1 MYNCSYSC
9 ADVGRGKN
17 VDAYAY
23 KFIVLYFNT
32 YTYVIIKVN
41 KMTLDN
47 FLYSGFRFGE
57 DEDLLKFKFR
67 MINSIL
73 VIVAFFTAL
82 FGILSDLGIND
93 IGPIH
98 SKVDYVYS
106 FLSLMLVLFLRR
118 SKNSYKTIANLLL
131 IFSLTA
137 FTSALIF
144 VPQDEFRMIWF
155 YLLVFVAYMLKGT
168 SGGMLFTIASIAVII
183 TAHFFLELELSQTA
197 INSSILGLL
206 IGSFLSHIYTKK
218 ISDYENSL
226 QEKNRALGILASRD
240 DLTGIMNRRIFKKVS
255 ERYFETVQRDKSD
268 LTLLLLDLDHF
279 KKVNDTYGHQAGD
292 QLLIHFVEVVGPL
305 LRKSDILARVGGEE
319 FAVLLF
325 KTDAE
330 GAFTLAEKIRKVV
343 ESMTIKCQE
352 QDIYITTS
360 IGVAQNII
368 TDKTFDE
375 IYARSDK
382 ALYKAKEQGRNQVC
396 L

>member
-1 MYNCSYSC
+1 M
-9 ADVGRGKN
+9 R
-17 VDAYAY
+17 
-23 KFIVLYFNT
+23 
-32 YTYVIIKVN
+32 
-41 KMTLDN
+41 LDN

-73 VIVAFFTAL
+73 IIGAFFTAL
-82 FGILSDLGIND
+82 FGVLSDLGIND

-118 SKNSYKTIANLLL
+118 SKNNYKTTANLLL
-131 IFSLTA
+131 VFSLIT

-155 YLLVFVAYMLKGT
+155 YLLVFVAYMLNGT
-168 SGGMLFTIASIAVII
+168 SSGILFTIASIAVIL
-183 TAHFFLELELSQTA
+183 TANMFLELHLSQTA
-197 INSSILGLL
+197 IMSSVLGLI
-206 IGSFLSHIYTKK
+206 IGSLLSRIYTNK
-218 ISDYENSL
+218 ITDYENSL
-226 QEKNRALGILASRD
+226 QEKNAALSILASTD

-255 ERYFETVQRDKSD
+255 ERYFETAQRDNSD

-279 KKVNDTYGHQAGD
+279 KKVNDTYGHQVGD
-292 QLLIHFVEVVGPL
+292 QLLIHFVEVIGPI

-319 FAVLLF
+319 FAILLF

-330 GAFTLAEKIRKVV
+330 GAFTLAEKIRKEV
-343 ESMTIKCQE
+343 ESMTIDCQG
-352 QDIYITTS
+352 QYIYITTS
-360 IGVAQNII
+360 IGIAQNKES
-368 TDKTFDE
+368 DKAFDE

-382 ALYKAKEQGRNQVC
+382 ALYKAKEQGRNQTC

>member
-1 MYNCSYSC
+1 M
-9 ADVGRGKN
+9 R
-17 VDAYAY
+17 
-23 KFIVLYFNT
+23 
-32 YTYVIIKVN
+32 
-41 KMTLDN
+41 LDN

-73 VIVAFFTAL
+73 VIVAFFTVL
-82 FGILSDLGIND
+82 FGVLSDLGIND

-118 SKNSYKTIANLLL
+118 SKNNYKTTANLLL
-131 IFSLTA
+131 VFSLIT

-155 YLLVFVAYMLKGT
+155 YLLVFVAYMLNGT
-168 SGGMLFTIASIAVII
+168 SSGILFTIASIAVIL
-183 TAHFFLELELSQTA
+183 TVNMFLELHLSQTA
-197 INSSILGLL
+197 IMSSVLGLI
-206 IGSFLSHIYTKK
+206 IGSLLSRIYTNK
-218 ISDYENSL
+218 ITDYENSL
-226 QEKNRALGILASRD
+226 QEKNAALGILASTD

-255 ERYFETVQRDKSD
+255 ERYFETVQRDNSD

-279 KKVNDTYGHQAGD
+279 KKVNDTYGHQVGD
-292 QLLIHFVEVVGPL
+292 QLLIRFVEVIGPI

-319 FAVLLF
+319 FAILLF

-330 GAFTLAEKIRKVV
+330 GAFTLAEKIRKEV
-343 ESMTIKCQE
+343 ESMTINCQG

-360 IGVAQNII
+360 IGIAQNKES
-368 TDKTFDE
+368 DKAFNE
-375 IYARSDK
+375 IYSRSDK
-382 ALYKAKEQGRNQVC
+382 ALYKAKEQGRNRTC

>member
-1 MYNCSYSC
+1 M
-9 ADVGRGKN
+9 R
-17 VDAYAY
+17 
-23 KFIVLYFNT
+23 
-32 YTYVIIKVN
+32 
-41 KMTLDN
+41 LDN

-73 VIVAFFTAL
+73 VIVAFFTVL
-82 FGILSDLGIND
+82 FGVLSDLGIND

-118 SKNSYKTIANLLL
+118 SKNNYKTTANLLL
-131 IFSLTA
+131 VFSLIT

-155 YLLVFVAYMLKGT
+155 YLLVFVAYMLNGT
-168 SGGMLFTIASIAVII
+168 LSGILFTIASIAVIL
-183 TAHFFLELELSQTA
+183 TANMFLELHLSQTA
-197 INSSILGLL
+197 IMSSVLGLI
-206 IGSFLSHIYTKK
+206 IGSLLSRIYTNK
-218 ISDYENSL
+218 ITDYENSL
-226 QEKNRALGILASRD
+226 QEKNAALGILASTD

-255 ERYFETVQRDKSD
+255 ERYFETVQRDNSD

-279 KKVNDTYGHQAGD
+279 KKVNDTYGHQVGD
-292 QLLIHFVEVVGPL
+292 QLLIRFVEVIGPI

-319 FAVLLF
+319 FAILLF

-330 GAFTLAEKIRKVV
+330 GAFTLAEKIRKEV
-343 ESMTIKCQE
+343 ESMTINCQG

-360 IGVAQNII
+360 IGIAQNRES
-368 TDKTFDE
+368 DKAFDE

-382 ALYKAKEQGRNQVC
+382 ALYKAKEQGRNRTC

>member
-1 MYNCSYSC
+1 M
-9 ADVGRGKN
+9 R
-17 VDAYAY
+17 
-23 KFIVLYFNT
+23 
-32 YTYVIIKVN
+32 
-41 KMTLDN
+41 LDN

-73 VIVAFFTAL
+73 VIVAFFTVL
-82 FGILSDLGIND
+82 FGVLSDLGIND

-118 SKNSYKTIANLLL
+118 SKNNYKTTANLLL
-131 IFSLTA
+131 VFSLIT

-155 YLLVFVAYMLKGT
+155 YLLVFVAYMLNGT
-168 SGGMLFTIASIAVII
+168 LSGILFTIASIAVIL
-183 TAHFFLELELSQTA
+183 TANMFLELHLSQTA
-197 INSSILGLL
+197 IMSSVLGLI
-206 IGSFLSHIYTKK
+206 IGSLLSRIYTNK
-218 ISDYENSL
+218 ITDYENSL
-226 QEKNRALGILASRD
+226 QEKNAALGILASTD

-255 ERYFETVQRDKSD
+255 ERYFETVQRDNSD

-279 KKVNDTYGHQAGD
+279 KKVNDTYGHQVGD
-292 QLLIHFVEVVGPL
+292 QLLIRFVEVIGPI

-319 FAVLLF
+319 FAILLF

-330 GAFTLAEKIRKVV
+330 GAFTLAEKIRKEV
-343 ESMTIKCQE
+343 ESMTINCQG

-360 IGVAQNII
+360 IGIAQNRES
-368 TDKTFDE
+368 DKAFDE

-382 ALYKAKEQGRNQVC
+382 ALYKAKEQGRNQTC

>member
-1 MYNCSYSC
+1 M
-9 ADVGRGKN
+9 
-17 VDAYAY
+17 
-23 KFIVLYFNT
+23 
-32 YTYVIIKVN
+32 KVH
-41 KMTLDN
+41 N

-226 QEKNRALGILASRD
+226 QEKNRALGILPPEM
-240 DLTGIMNRRIFKKVS
+240 I
-255 ERYFETVQRDKSD
+255 
-268 LTLLLLDLDHF
+268 
-279 KKVNDTYGHQAGD
+279 
-292 QLLIHFVEVVGPL
+292 
-305 LRKSDILARVGGEE
+305 
-319 FAVLLF
+319 
-325 KTDAE
+325 
-330 GAFTLAEKIRKVV
+330 
-343 ESMTIKCQE
+343 
-352 QDIYITTS
+352 
-360 IGVAQNII
+360 
-368 TDKTFDE
+368 
-375 IYARSDK
+375 
-382 ALYKAKEQGRNQVC
+382 
-396 L
+396 